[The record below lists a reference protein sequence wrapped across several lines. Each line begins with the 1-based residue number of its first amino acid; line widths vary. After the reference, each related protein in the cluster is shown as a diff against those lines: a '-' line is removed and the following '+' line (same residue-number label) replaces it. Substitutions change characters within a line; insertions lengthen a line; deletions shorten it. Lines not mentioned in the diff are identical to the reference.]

1 MRGEDPARVLPFFI
15 ITLLEC
21 FSHMPGGWLSH
32 KDFEALVAEAVKGL
46 PREFRRRLENVAI
59 EVQEEPS
66 EEALEAVG
74 LESEE
79 SDELL
84 GLYWGRS
91 IQGDSFFD
99 TGGHLPDRVYIY
111 RGPILR
117 VCKTAEDVVREVQ
130 DTVVHELGHHFGLT
144 DDDMPY

>member
-1 MRGEDPARVLPFFI
+1 
-15 ITLLEC
+15 
-21 FSHMPGGWLSH
+21 MPSGWLSRQ
-32 KDFEALVAEAVKGL
+32 DFETLVAEAVKGL
-46 PREFRRRLENVAI
+46 PKEFRRHLANVAI

-66 EEALEAVG
+66 EEALETVG
-74 LESEE
+74 LEPEE

-99 TGGHLPDRVYIY
+99 AGGQLPDRVYIY

-117 VCKTAEDVVREVQ
+117 LCETEEDVVREVQ
-130 DTVVHELGHHFGLT
+130 ETVVHEIGHHFGLT
-144 DDDMPY
+144 DDDMPF